1 MTDNE
6 EVSCLKFIKHIG
18 GILNG
23 FQINKNSDASARVV
37 QKIC

>member
-23 FQINKNSDASARVV
+23 FQINKSTIVTARII
-37 QKIC
+37 QKLR